1 MEVSGE
7 DAAHVY
13 TALFCV
19 VRKLGEDGK
28 SIHLGDLKN
37 IDPPEDMKIQFL
49 IEWGEGGS
57 SLDIK
62 IAEGN
67 EIEGGM
73 DESSDTV

>member
-1 MEVSGE
+1 MGVTSE

-28 SIHLGDLKN
+28 SIHLEDLQN
-37 IDPPEDMKIQFL
+37 IEPPEDMKIQFL
-49 IEWGEGGS
+49 IEWGEGGN
-57 SLDIK
+57 SLDVK

-67 EIEGGM
+67 EVEEGIDG
-73 DESSDTV
+73 SSNPV